1 MARTVF
7 EQAAPPVPQY
17 RSRLYS
23 YALCAMENDHSLTP
37 DDAITQAE
45 SRVLEA
51 AICV

>member
-1 MARTVF
+1 MSE
-7 EQAAPPVPQY
+7 EQYQ
-17 RSRLYS
+17 SRLLY
-23 YALCAMENDHSLTP
+23 YALCAMESDHSLAP